1 MLAFIGVYNCKADS
15 KFRVSVPAMF
25 RKIADAEGQNVWIV
39 RRSYTDNCID
49 MYPLSVWSE
58 FQQRLRA
65 KLNPMKPQHVA
76 FLREFYRDVHM
87 LEADSNGRILLP
99 KSILSAVGIDREM
112 IMAGLD
118 NKIQIW
124 NAECYEALRMEHE
137 DLAKL
142 VQELF
147 ND

>member
-25 RKIADAEGQNVWIV
+25 RKVADSEMQNVWIIC
-39 RRSYTDNCID
+39 RSSTDNCID

-58 FQQRLRA
+58 FQQKLRT
-65 KLNPMKPQHVA
+65 KLNPMKPQHA
-76 FLREFYRDVHM
+76 TFLREFYRDVHI

-99 KSILSAVGIDREM
+99 KALLLEVGIDKEM
-112 IMAGLD
+112 VMAGLD

-124 NAECYEALRMEHE
+124 NPECYEALRMPHE
-137 DLAKL
+137 ELAQL
-142 VQELF
+142 IQEIF